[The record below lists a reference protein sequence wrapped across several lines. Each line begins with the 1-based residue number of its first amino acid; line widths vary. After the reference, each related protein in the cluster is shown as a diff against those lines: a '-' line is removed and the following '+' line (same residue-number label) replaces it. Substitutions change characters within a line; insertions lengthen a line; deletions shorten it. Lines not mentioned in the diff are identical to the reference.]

1 MALLKMNKYKG
12 DVIRVIDIDDLEDY
26 NKFISM
32 FEKKELSKIFLIGV
46 RQRKQGIT
54 MKQISKNI

>member
-32 FEKKELSKIFLIGV
+32 FEKKELSKLFLIGV
-46 RQRKQGIT
+46 CQRKQGIT
-54 MKQISKNI
+54 MKQISKYI